1 MKLKIIALIIN
12 ELRED
17 VKIKYNFYLFY
28 ISIKYYICIRK
39 LKQSITIKK

>member
-17 VKIKYNFYLFY
+17 VKIKYNF
-28 ISIKYYICIRK
+28 ICFIF
-39 LKQSITIKK
+39 Q